1 MKHLAYL
8 SIGGNM
14 GDRRAYLQAALD
26 KLDSHSDCRL
36 GLVSPIYETPAWGKT
51 DQADFLNLACQVET
65 DLSAQDFLALCQQIE
80 LDLERVR
87 IEKWGQRTIDLDI
100 VFWDEQV
107 IEEENLI
114 VPHPYA
120 HERAFVL
127 LPLADIAADY
137 RHPIL
142 QKTVADLLFP
152 LKDEKIECLDK
163 KIIEKC

>member
-14 GDRRAYLQAALD
+14 GDRLAYLQAALEA
-26 KLDSHSDCRL
+26 LDRHSDCRL
-36 GLVSPIYETPAWGKT
+36 GSVSHIYETPAWGKT

-65 DLSAQDFLALCQQIE
+65 DLSAQEFLTFCQEIE
-80 LDLERVR
+80 QDLDRVR

-100 VFWDEQV
+100 IFWDDQV
-107 IEEENLI
+107 IREENLQ

-127 LPLADIAADY
+127 LPLTDIAADY
-137 RHPIL
+137 YHPVL
-142 QKTVADLLFP
+142 QKTVAELLLP
-152 LKDEKIECLDK
+152 LKDVKDIKKLKIK
-163 KIIEKC
+163 MQ

>member
-14 GDRRAYLQAALD
+14 GDRLAYLKAALEAVD
-26 KLDSHSDCRL
+26 RHPDCRL

-51 DQADFLNLACQVET
+51 DQADFLNLACQVYT
-65 DLSAQDFLALCQQIE
+65 DLSAQDFLSVCQQIE
-80 LDLERVR
+80 LDLDRVR

-100 VFWDEQV
+100 IFWDEEV

-127 LPLADIAADY
+127 LPLADIARDFC
-137 RHPIL
+137 HPIL
-142 QKTVADLLFP
+142 GQKVEELVSNLGDTSD
-152 LKDEKIECLDK
+152 IK
-163 KIIEKC
+163 KISLE

>member
-1 MKHLAYL
+1 M
-8 SIGGNM
+8 GN
-14 GDRRAYLQAALD
+14 RKAYLQAALD
-26 KLDSHSDCRL
+26 KLDSHPDCRL
-36 GLVSPIYETPAWGKT
+36 SLVSPIYETPAWGKT

-80 LDLERVR
+80 LDLDRVR

-100 VFWDEQV
+100 IFWDEEKIQ
-107 IEEENLI
+107 EENLI

-137 RHPIL
+137 RHPSFGQSVEELVINL
-142 QKTVADLLFP
+142 GDTSD
-152 LKDEKIECLDK
+152 IK
-163 KIIEKC
+163 KISLD

>member
-14 GDRRAYLQAALD
+14 GDRQAYLKAALES
-26 KLDSHSDCRL
+26 LDRHPDCRL
-36 GLVSPIYETPAWGKT
+36 GLVSHIYETPAWGKT

-65 DLSAQDFLALCQQIE
+65 NLSAQDFLALCQQIE
-80 LDLERVR
+80 LDLDRVR

-107 IEEENLI
+107 IEEEKLI

-127 LPLADIAADY
+127 LPLADIARDY
-137 RHPIL
+137 RHPVL
-142 QKTVADLLFP
+142 GQS
-152 LKDEKIECLDK
+152 IEELVSHLGDTSDIKKLSLD
-163 KIIEKC
+163 

>member
-26 KLDSHSDCRL
+26 KLDSHPNCRL

-65 DLSAQDFLALCQQIE
+65 DLSAQDFLAHCQQIE
-80 LDLERVR
+80 LDLDRVR

-100 VFWDEQV
+100 IFWDEEKIQ
-107 IEEENLI
+107 EENLI

-127 LPLADIAADY
+127 LPLADIARDFC
-137 RHPIL
+137 HPIL
-142 QKTVADLLFP
+142 GQKVEELVSNLGDTSDIKKLS
-152 LKDEKIECLDK
+152 LD
-163 KIIEKC
+163 

>member
-14 GDRRAYLQAALD
+14 SDRQAYLQAALK
-26 KLDSHSDCRL
+26 KLDKHPDCRL
-36 GLVSPIYETPAWGKT
+36 GSVSYIYETPAWGKT

-65 DLSAQDFLALCQQIE
+65 DLSAQEFLTFCQEIE
-80 LDLERVR
+80 QDLDRVR

-100 VFWDEQV
+100 IFWDDQV

-137 RHPIL
+137 RHPGLGQRVEELVSYLGDTSDI
-142 QKTVADLLFP
+142 
-152 LKDEKIECLDK
+152 K
-163 KIIEKC
+163 KISLD

>member
-14 GDRRAYLQAALD
+14 GDRLAYLEAALEA
-26 KLDSHSDCRL
+26 LDRHPNCRL

-65 DLSAQDFLALCQQIE
+65 NLSAQDFLAVCQQIE
-80 LDLERVR
+80 LDLGRVR

-100 VFWDEQV
+100 IFWDEQV

-137 RHPIL
+137 RHPGLGQRVEELVRYLGDIS
-142 QKTVADLLFP
+142 D
-152 LKDEKIECLDK
+152 IK
-163 KIIEKC
+163 KISLD

>member
-14 GDRRAYLQAALD
+14 GDRLAYLEAALEA
-26 KLDSHSDCRL
+26 LDRHPNCRL
-36 GLVSPIYETPAWGKT
+36 GLVSSIYETPAWGKT

-65 DLSAQDFLALCQQIE
+65 DLSAQDFLAVCQQIE
-80 LDLERVR
+80 LDLDRVR

-100 VFWDEQV
+100 IFWDEQV
-107 IEEENLI
+107 IEEEKLI

-137 RHPIL
+137 RHPGLGQRVEELVRYLGDTSDI
-142 QKTVADLLFP
+142 
-152 LKDEKIECLDK
+152 K
-163 KIIEKC
+163 KISLD

>member
-14 GDRRAYLQAALD
+14 GDRQAYLQAALD
-26 KLDSHSDCRL
+26 KLASHPGCQL
-36 GLVSPIYETPAWGKT
+36 GLVSNIYETPAWGKT
-51 DQADFLNLACQVET
+51 DQADFLNLACQVYT
-65 DLSAQDFLALCQQIE
+65 DLSAQDFLSVCQNIEQE
-80 LDLERVR
+80 LDRVR

-100 VFWDEQV
+100 IFWDEQV

-127 LPLADIAADY
+127 LPLADIVADY
-137 RHPIL
+137 RHPGLGQRVEVLVSNLGDTSDI
-142 QKTVADLLFP
+142 
-152 LKDEKIECLDK
+152 K
-163 KIIEKC
+163 KISLD

>member
-1 MKHLAYL
+1 MKHIAYL

-14 GDRRAYLQAALD
+14 GDRLAYLQAALD
-26 KLDSHSDCRL
+26 KLASHPGCQL
-36 GLVSPIYETPAWGKT
+36 GLVSNIYETPAWGKP
-51 DQADFLNLACQVET
+51 DQADFLNLACQVYT
-65 DLSAQDFLALCQQIE
+65 DLSAQDFLSVCQKIEQE
-80 LDLERVR
+80 LDRVR

-137 RHPIL
+137 RHPGL
-142 QKTVADLLFP
+142 GQR
-152 LKDEKIECLDK
+152 IEELVSNLGDTSDIK
-163 KIIEKC
+163 KISLD

>member
-14 GDRRAYLQAALD
+14 GNRKAYLQAALD
-26 KLDSHSDCRL
+26 KLDSHPDCRL
-36 GLVSPIYETPAWGKT
+36 SLVSPIYETPAWGKT

-80 LDLERVR
+80 LDLDRVR

-100 VFWDEQV
+100 IFWDEEKIQ
-107 IEEENLI
+107 EENLI

-137 RHPIL
+137 RHPSFGQSVEELVINL
-142 QKTVADLLFP
+142 GDTSD
-152 LKDEKIECLDK
+152 IK
-163 KIIEKC
+163 KISLD

>member
-1 MKHLAYL
+1 M
-8 SIGGNM
+8 GN
-14 GDRRAYLQAALD
+14 RKAYLQAALD
-26 KLDSHSDCRL
+26 KLDSHPDCRL
-36 GLVSPIYETPAWGKT
+36 SLVSPIYETPAWGKT

-80 LDLERVR
+80 LDLDRVR

-100 VFWDEQV
+100 IFWDEEKIQD
-107 IEEENLI
+107 ENLI

-137 RHPIL
+137 RHPSIGQRVEEL
-142 QKTVADLLFP
+142 VINLGDTSD
-152 LKDEKIECLDK
+152 IK
-163 KIIEKC
+163 KISLD

>member
-14 GDRRAYLQAALD
+14 GNRKAYLQAALD
-26 KLDSHSDCRL
+26 KLASHPGCQL
-36 GLVSPIYETPAWGKT
+36 GLVSNIYETPAWGKT

-65 DLSAQDFLALCQQIE
+65 DLSAQDFLAVCQQIE
-80 LDLERVR
+80 LDLDRVR

-100 VFWDEQV
+100 IFWGEEKIQ
-107 IEEENLI
+107 EENLI

-137 RHPIL
+137 RHPSLGQRVEELVSNLGDTSDI
-142 QKTVADLLFP
+142 
-152 LKDEKIECLDK
+152 K
-163 KIIEKC
+163 KISLD

>member
-14 GDRRAYLQAALD
+14 GDRQAYLKAALES
-26 KLDSHSDCRL
+26 LDRHPDCRL
-36 GLVSPIYETPAWGKT
+36 SLVSPIYETPAWGKT

-65 DLSAQDFLALCQQIE
+65 DLSAKDFLALCQQIE
-80 LDLERVR
+80 LDLDRVR

-100 VFWDEQV
+100 IFWDEEKIQ
-107 IEEENLI
+107 EENLI

-127 LPLADIAADY
+127 LPLADIVADY
-137 RHPIL
+137 RHPSFGQSVEELVINL
-142 QKTVADLLFP
+142 GDTSD
-152 LKDEKIECLDK
+152 IK
-163 KIIEKC
+163 KISLD

>member
-14 GDRRAYLQAALD
+14 GDRLAYLKAALEA
-26 KLDSHSDCRL
+26 LDRHPDCRL

-51 DQADFLNLACQVET
+51 DQADFLNLACQVYT
-65 DLSAQDFLALCQQIE
+65 DLSAQDFLSVCQNIEHE
-80 LDLERVR
+80 LDRVR

-100 VFWDEQV
+100 IFWDEQV

-137 RHPIL
+137 RYPGLGQRVEELVSNLGDTSDI
-142 QKTVADLLFP
+142 
-152 LKDEKIECLDK
+152 K
-163 KIIEKC
+163 KISLD

>member
-14 GDRRAYLQAALD
+14 GNRQAYLQAALD
-26 KLDSHSDCRL
+26 KLASHPGCQL
-36 GLVSPIYETPAWGKT
+36 GLVSNIYETPAWGKT
-51 DQADFLNLACQVET
+51 DQADFLNLACQVYT
-65 DLSAQDFLALCQQIE
+65 DLSAQDFLSVCQNIEQE
-80 LDLERVR
+80 LDRVR

-100 VFWDEQV
+100 IFWDEENIQ
-107 IEEENLI
+107 EENLI

-137 RHPIL
+137 RHPSIGQRVEEL
-142 QKTVADLLFP
+142 VINLGDTSD
-152 LKDEKIECLDK
+152 IK
-163 KIIEKC
+163 KISLD

>member
-14 GDRRAYLQAALD
+14 GDRLAYLKAALEAVD
-26 KLDSHSDCRL
+26 RHPGCRL

-51 DQADFLNLACQVET
+51 DQADFLNLACQVYT
-65 DLSAQDFLALCQQIE
+65 DLSAQDFLSVCQNIEQE
-80 LDLERVR
+80 LDRVR

-100 VFWDEQV
+100 IFWDEQV
-107 IEEENLI
+107 IDEENLI

-127 LPLADIAADY
+127 LPLADIATDY
-137 RHPIL
+137 RHPGLGQRVEVLVSNLGDTSDI
-142 QKTVADLLFP
+142 
-152 LKDEKIECLDK
+152 K
-163 KIIEKC
+163 KISLD

>member
-1 MKHLAYL
+1 MKHVAYL

-14 GDRRAYLQAALD
+14 GDRLAYLKAALETVD
-26 KLDSHSDCRL
+26 RHPDCRL

-51 DQADFLNLACQVET
+51 DQADFLNLACQVYT
-65 DLSAQDFLALCQQIE
+65 DLSAQDFLSVCQQIE
-80 LDLERVR
+80 LDLDRVR

-100 VFWDEQV
+100 IFWDEEKIQ
-107 IEEENLI
+107 EENLI

-137 RHPIL
+137 RHPSFGQSVEELVRNLGDTSDI
-142 QKTVADLLFP
+142 
-152 LKDEKIECLDK
+152 K
-163 KIIEKC
+163 KISLD